1 MNPQLPPV
9 DPAVTAELV
18 AALTP
23 RLRKRLDAG
32 VTKVAGRPAVR
43 EGDVVRV
50 AVDDDTDL
58 ELHAPGGVVTSAGAI
73 RCGCLLAPD
82 CLHRA
87 AAASA
92 APIAD
97 PPQPLPADT
106 PSPPPT
112 GPPQP
117 APTGQADP
125 RTAGPADPSAMDPA
139 DAPTTGL
146 HPNQDPAHRPAN
158 GPADPSAA
166 GPARPPADDPTD
178 PTATGPN
185 PGPAHPPAAGRTRP
199 PAADPAHPPTTG
211 PTLPPAAGRTG
222 PPATGL
228 HPNPDPAQP
237 ATVGPAQQPATG
249 PDRSAVTDPSQRQGH
264 DPAHPAPTALT
275 PAPDAAT
282 AEQRAAAADLWDAV
296 GAVLEAGTDGA
307 GAVVQAELL
316 RAAHTARLAGLPRA
330 AGRAVSVVTALR
342 AARSADAA
350 YRLADLAA
358 ALRDVLRLAH
368 RLPHAGGRELSEL
381 RGSVRQPYTPKGSL
395 RLYGLFSEPVL
406 TATGYAGAVT
416 WTADATGRLH
426 TVSDVAPGGAGR
438 ATGAADRGVRI
449 GDTTLTHRELSRA
462 GLVVSGATVSPT
474 GRLGAGAGVRA
485 VRASG
490 AAWHAEPLD
499 RLWAV
504 PVAEQVSR
512 ALTTDQDLL
521 FLDVTL
527 SGTVREAAGECLI
540 ADCAGLTLRLAAAH
554 DDPALPHRE
563 NLRLLASAR
572 GCRLRV
578 VARLTPAPFPRALLL
593 AVSHPT
599 DPGTRVDLGLDRLRR
614 ADLPAPVTPAA
625 VSAPDAD
632 EAPVHLLRRR
642 VHQAVS
648 GGRRVLA
655 FPGGGD
661 ADGARLRRNGLA
673 TAGELLDALHAAAAD
688 RSRDAFGRLLPADT
702 GRFARAWLAAAV
714 CTEEL
719 DRALCAAAWGVQPGR
734 RDAS

>member
-9 DPAVTAELV
+9 DPVVTAELV

-32 VTKVAGRPAVR
+32 VAKVAGRPVVR
-43 EGDVVRV
+43 EGDVVRI

-58 ELHAPGGVVTSAGAI
+58 ELHAPGGVVTRAEAI
-73 RCGCLLAPD
+73 RCGCLLAPG

-97 PPQPLPADT
+97 PT
-106 PSPPPT
+106 PSP
-112 GPPQP
+112 
-117 APTGQADP
+117 AADP
-125 RTAGPADPSAMDPA
+125 TPSPAADPAEPPATAPPRPPVAHPAVPSDTDPAQPPASHPAEPSTTNPTQPPASHPADPSAT
-139 DAPTTGL
+139 APTS
-146 HPNQDPAHRPAN
+146 PAPA
-158 GPADPSAA
+158 
-166 GPARPPADDPTD
+166 PPPD
-178 PTATGPN
+178 TATP
-185 PGPAHPPAAGRTRP
+185 
-199 PAADPAHPPTTG
+199 
-211 PTLPPAAGRTG
+211 
-222 PPATGL
+222 
-228 HPNPDPAQP
+228 
-237 ATVGPAQQPATG
+237 
-249 PDRSAVTDPSQRQGH
+249 
-264 DPAHPAPTALT
+264 
-275 PAPDAAT
+275 
-282 AEQRAAAADLWDAV
+282 EQRAAAVDLRDAAA
-296 GAVLEAGTDGA
+296 AVLEAGTDGA

-342 AARSADAA
+342 AARGADPA
-350 YRLADLAA
+350 YRLSDLAA

-368 RLPHAGGRELSEL
+368 RLPDAVGQELSAL
-381 RGSVRQPYTPKGSL
+381 RGSVRQPYAPNGSL

-426 TVSDVAPGGAGR
+426 TVSDVAPGDAGR
-438 ATGAADRGVRI
+438 ATGAADRGVRL

-499 RLWAV
+499 RLWTV

-512 ALTTDQDLL
+512 ALTTEQDLL

-527 SGTVREAAGECLI
+527 TGTVREAAGECLV

-554 DDPALPHRE
+554 DDPALPHRD

-572 GCRLRV
+572 GSRLRV

-599 DPGTRVDLGLDRLRR
+599 DPDARVDLGLDRLRR
-614 ADLPAPVTPAA
+614 ADLPARVPPGAA
-625 VSAPDAD
+625 SVPDID

-655 FPGGGD
+655 FPGGRD
-661 ADGARLRRNGLA
+661 ADGPRLRRHGLG
-673 TAGELLDALHAAAAD
+673 TAAELLDELHAAAAD
-688 RSRDAFGRLLPADT
+688 RARDSFGRLLPADS

-714 CTEEL
+714 YTEEL
-719 DRALCAAAWGVQPGR
+719 DRALCAAAWGAAPGGC
-734 RDAS
+734 DAP